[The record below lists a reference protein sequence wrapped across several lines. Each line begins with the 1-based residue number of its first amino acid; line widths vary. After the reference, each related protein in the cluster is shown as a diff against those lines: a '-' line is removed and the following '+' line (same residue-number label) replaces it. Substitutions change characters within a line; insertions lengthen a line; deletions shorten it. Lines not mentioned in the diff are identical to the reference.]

1 MMTDDQRTQRYGRR
15 ATDVPGADGD
25 FIRKTDL
32 PGIIRQAVR
41 QALDEYEHECVL
53 ALRPGDQDYARDIF
67 QAIRELGHG
76 SLGDGVAEMRENHA
90 FVTRYRKF
98 TGHIGTTIITVIL
111 VAIMGIIGSGLV
123 AGGISWVRGLK

>member
-1 MMTDDQRTQRYGRR
+1 MMTDDQRTQQYVRR
-15 ATDVPGADGD
+15 VTDAPGADGD
-25 FIRKTDL
+25 FVKKTDL

-76 SLGDGVAEMRENHA
+76 SFSDGVAEMRENHT
-90 FVTRYRKF
+90 FVARYRKF
-98 TGHIGTTIITVIL
+98 TGHVGTTVVTVIL
-111 VAIMGIIGSGLV
+111 VAIMGVIGSGLV
-123 AGGISWVRGLK
+123 AGGISWVKGMK

>member
-1 MMTDDQRTQRYGRR
+1 MTDDQRTQQYGRL
-15 ATDVPGADGD
+15 ATDVHGADGD
-25 FIRKTDL
+25 FVRKTDL

-76 SLGDGVAEMRENHA
+76 SLSDGVAEIRENHT
-90 FVTRYRKF
+90 FVARYRKF
-98 TGHIGTTIITVIL
+98 TGHIGTTVVTVVL
-111 VAIMGIIGSGLV
+111 VAIMGVIGSGLV
-123 AGGISWVRGLK
+123 AGGISWVKGMK

>member
-1 MMTDDQRTQRYGRR
+1 MTDEQRAQHYCRR
-15 ATDVPGADGD
+15 ATDVPGSDID
-25 FIRKTDL
+25 FVRKADL

-76 SLGDGVAEMRENHA
+76 SLGDGVAEMRENHT
-90 FVTRYRKF
+90 FVARYRKF
-98 TGHIGTTIITVIL
+98 TGHIGTTVVTVIL
-111 VAIMGIIGSGLV
+111 VAIMGVIGSGLV
-123 AGGISWVRGLK
+123 AGGVSWVRGLK

>member
-1 MMTDDQRTQRYGRR
+1 MTDDQRTQRYGRR
-15 ATDVPGADGD
+15 ATDVPGADID
-25 FIRKTDL
+25 FVRKSDL

-76 SLGDGVAEMRENHA
+76 SLGDGVAEMRENHT
-90 FVTRYRKF
+90 FVAKYRKF
-98 TGHIGTTIITVIL
+98 TGHIGTTVVTVIL
-111 VAIMGIIGSGLV
+111 VAIMGVIGSGLIAGTV
-123 AGGISWVRGLK
+123 AWLKGMK